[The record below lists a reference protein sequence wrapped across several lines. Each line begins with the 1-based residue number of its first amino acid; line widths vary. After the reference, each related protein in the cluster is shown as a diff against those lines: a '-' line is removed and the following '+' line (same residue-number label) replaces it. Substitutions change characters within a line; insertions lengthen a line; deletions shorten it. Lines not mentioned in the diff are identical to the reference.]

1 MQNYLNWKHK
11 FLKSSN
17 NTEVFFTGD
26 LDNKNLFQYKYKYYN
41 NIIQK
46 NIENGFYFPAINLR
60 NSNFYY
66 LGKHFISNSFPS
78 DLDNL
83 IKKNLNKLSVKK
95 LRKDIDVDQ
104 SNYISVSNYVPE
116 TYYSLNLIKY
126 LPLVNNS
133 LYCFDYSNVTFFEN
147 KDGSMIDLIDFG
159 IFDLIIN
166 NESTS
171 NVSYYYFDTN
181 STICSEPEF
190 INDSTV
196 ISSVYSKGYSKY
208 KNKSMINRVAEYM
221 DTFTGRS
228 YFLSDFINTYLNSDI
243 NFDTFSSC
251 DSISYEMFVISSD
264 LSDINNDDYFYSY
277 LFTHLN
283 NQLNTSVKS
292 KLRNRY
298 NNTISYIEEVKL
310 LKEIELKNK
319 AAEAK
324 IIDDFDNHRIG
335 ERKKQRLLLAL
346 YNKQKNE
353 ELKRDEEKKKSQ
365 IPEIK
370 IENYSNIDSSL
381 DDINDVLLRNNTS
394 LDISNSSYVSNVYQY
409 EYENLGSFTVP
420 KNIFFSDIDGDNIDV
435 AHLDYLNKINYYESN
450 LNIRNKRRKNKLVKQ
465 NKLISDQQRSVR
477 LMNCLNDLLNYS
489 ESHHFDIE
497 QPSNVSAEM
506 HLSNQYKFFK
516 SLFTSYKSNNKFP
529 VLYMPHFNNSKT
541 KSQLGNQINK
551 NVITMYRKKNI
562 HVQLIAPSMKGLF
575 YYPNMNLQDNK
586 FNYYMYWDINCLY
599 YKFIGLLIKHGKR
612 HKAEHILNNSF
623 SFIKNLSLCNP
634 LYIFMKALYNGQT
647 FFEFTKQK
655 KQTKSLLIP
664 RYTPLNKRIKISM
677 RSIAQNIRN
686 SDTLRKVMKAK
697 KHKVNTSYLLSN
709 ILISYFFKIGKVKND
724 LITNVTNAYKQKHLL
739 KKNAGTFVYNRLL
752 KFLAFRK
759 IRGYHISK

>member
-1 MQNYLNWKHK
+1 MQNYLNWKHQL
-11 FLKSSN
+11 LKSSN
-17 NTEVFFTGD
+17 NSEVFFTGD
-26 LDNKNLFQYKYKYYN
+26 HDNKNLFQYKYKYFN

-46 NIENGFYFPAINLR
+46 NIENGFYFPVVNLK
-60 NSNFYY
+60 NSEFYY
-66 LGKHFISNSFPS
+66 LGKHFISNSFS
-78 DLDNL
+78 GDLDA
-83 IKKNLNKLSVKK
+83 KKNLNKLSVKK
-95 LRKDIDVDQ
+95 LKKEIDVDQ
-104 SNYISVSNYVPE
+104 SSYINVSSYVPE
-116 TYYSLNLIKY
+116 TYYSLNLVKY

-133 LYCFDYSNVTFFEN
+133 LHSFDYSNVTFFET
-147 KDGSMIDLIDFG
+147 KDGSIIDLIDFG
-159 IFDLIIN
+159 IFDLVVN
-166 NESTS
+166 AENTS
-171 NVSYYYFDTN
+171 SISYYYFDSSSN
-181 STICSEPEF
+181 LNVEPEF
-190 INDSTV
+190 LKDSTV

-208 KNKSMINRVAEYM
+208 QNKSMISRVAEYV

-228 YFLSDFINTYLNSDI
+228 FFLSDFINTYLNSDI
-243 NFDTFSSC
+243 DFGSLLSC
-251 DSISYEMFVISSD
+251 DSINYETFVANSD
-264 LSDINNDDYFYSY
+264 LSDVSSDDYLYTY

-283 NQLNTSVKS
+283 GQLNTSVQS
-292 KLRNRY
+292 KLRSRY
-298 NNTISYIEEVKL
+298 NSTIAYIEEVKL
-310 LKEIELKNK
+310 LKEIDLKNK

-353 ELKRDEEKKKSQ
+353 ELKRDEDKKKSQ

-370 IENYSNIDSSL
+370 IENYSNLDSSL
-381 DDINDVLLRNNTS
+381 DDINDIFVRKNISFTFSNNNEGNIN
-394 LDISNSSYVSNVYQY
+394 DVYQY
-409 EYENLGSFTVP
+409 EYEDLGNLSVP
-420 KNIFFSDIDGDNIDV
+420 KNVFFSDIDGDNIDV

-450 LNIRNKRRKNKLVKQ
+450 LNIRNKRRKIKLVKH
-465 NKLISDQQRSVR
+465 NKFISDQQRSVR

-489 ESHHFDIE
+489 ESHNFDIE
-497 QPSNVSAEM
+497 QPSNVSAEL
-506 HLSNQYKFFK
+506 HLSKQYKFFK

-529 VLYMPHFNNSKT
+529 VLYIPHLSNSKT

-575 YYPNMNLQDNK
+575 YYPNINLQDNK

-599 YKFIGLLIKHGKR
+599 YKFIGLLIRHGKR
-612 HKAEHILNNSF
+612 HKAEYILNNSF
-623 SFIKNLSLCNP
+623 LFIKNLSLCNP

>member
-1 MQNYLNWKHK
+1 MQNYLNWKHQL
-11 FLKSSN
+11 LKSSN
-17 NTEVFFTGD
+17 NSEVFFIGD
-26 LDNKNLFQYKYKYYN
+26 HDNKNLFQYKYKYFN

-46 NIENGFYFPAINLR
+46 SIENGFYFPAVNLK
-60 NSNFYY
+60 NSEFYY
-66 LGKHFISNSFPS
+66 LGKHFISNSFS
-78 DLDNL
+78 GDLDTL
-83 IKKNLNKLSVKK
+83 IKKNLNKLSLKK
-95 LRKDIDVDQ
+95 LKKEVDVDQ
-104 SNYISVSNYVPE
+104 SNYINISNYVPE

-126 LPLVNNS
+126 LPLVNSS
-133 LYCFDYSNVTFFEN
+133 LHSFDYSNVTFLEN
-147 KDGSMIDLIDFG
+147 QDGSIIDLINFG
-159 IFDLIIN
+159 IFDLVVN
-166 NESTS
+166 TENTS
-171 NVSYYYFDTN
+171 NVLYYYFDSSSDSN
-181 STICSEPEF
+181 VEPEF
-190 INDSTV
+190 IKDSTV

-208 KNKSMINRVAEYM
+208 QSKSMVNRVAEYI
-221 DTFTGRS
+221 DTFTGRNF
-228 YFLSDFINTYLNSDI
+228 FLSDFVNTYLNSDI
-243 NFDTFSSC
+243 DFNSLLSC
-251 DSISYEMFVISSD
+251 DSIHYETFTVSSD
-264 LSDINNDDYFYSY
+264 ISDVSSDDYLYTY
-277 LFTHLN
+277 LFTHLDS
-283 NQLNTSVKS
+283 QLNTSVKS
-292 KLRNRY
+292 KLRSRY
-298 NNTISYIEEVKL
+298 NSTIAYIEEVKL
-310 LKEIELKNK
+310 LKEIDLKNK

-353 ELKRDEEKKKSQ
+353 ELKRDEDKKKSQ

-370 IENYSNIDSSL
+370 IENYSNLDSSL
-381 DDINDVLLRNNTS
+381 DDLNDVFVRKN
-394 LDISNSSYVSNVYQY
+394 ISFTPGEGSTNDVYQY
-409 EYENLGSFTVP
+409 EYENLGNLSVP
-420 KNIFFSDIDGDNIDV
+420 KNVFFSDIDGDNIDV

-450 LNIRNKRRKNKLVKQ
+450 LNIRNKRRKIKLVKQ
-465 NKLISDQQRSVR
+465 NKFISDQQRSVR

-489 ESHHFDIE
+489 ESHNFDIE
-497 QPSNVSAEM
+497 QPSNVSAEL
-506 HLSNQYKFFK
+506 HLSKQYKFFK

-529 VLYMPHFNNSKT
+529 ILYIPHLSNSIT

-551 NVITMYRKKNI
+551 NVISMYRKKNI

-575 YYPNMNLQDNK
+575 YYPNINLQDNK

-599 YKFIGLLIKHGKR
+599 YKFIGLLIRHGKR
-612 HKAEHILNNSF
+612 HKAEYILNNSF
-623 SFIKNLSLCNP
+623 LFIKNLSLCNP

-686 SDTLRKVMKAK
+686 SDTLRKVMKSK